1 MLKTPDAKIIEKT
14 IANLK
19 RNNMLGFYC
28 ETKEEALEKV
38 LSLINEGD
46 TVTNGGS
53 ETLKEVGVID
63 AVKNGNFNYVDRN
76 AAESR
81 EEAEELMREAYFA
94 DVYLTSSNA
103 VTEYGELY
111 NVDGNSNRVSAILY
125 GPKSVVVVC
134 GYNKIVKNFDEAV
147 YRVKTKAAPPNT
159 KRLHTGAY
167 CENAGECLSCSAD
180 GSFMCDGCRG
190 DGRICCN
197 YVVCAQQRHKE
208 RIKVIIVGE
217 KLGY

>member
-1 MLKTPDAKIIEKT
+1 MKTPDVKRIEKT
-14 IANLK
+14 IENLK
-19 RNNMLGFYC
+19 RNNMLGFYY
-28 ETKEEALEKV
+28 ETKEEALKKV
-38 LSLINEGD
+38 LEFIAEGD

-53 ETLKEVGVID
+53 ETLKQVGVID
-63 AVKNGNFNYVDRN
+63 AVRNGNFNYVDRGL
-76 AAESR
+76 AQSK

-103 VTEYGELY
+103 VTEFGELY

-125 GPKSVVVVC
+125 GPKSVIVVC

-159 KRLHTGAY
+159 KRLSTGAY
-167 CENAGECLSCSAD
+167 CEHAGECLSLGAD
-180 GSFMCDGCRG
+180 SSFMCDGCRG

-197 YVVCAQQRHKE
+197 YVVCAQQRHKD

-217 KLGY
+217 ELGY

>member
-1 MLKTPDAKIIEKT
+1 MKKLDMAVVEKT
-14 IANLK
+14 IANLQK
-19 RNNMLGFYC
+19 NNMLGFYC
-28 ETKEEALEKV
+28 ETKEEALAKV
-38 LSLINEGD
+38 ISLMNEGD
-46 TVTNGGS
+46 VVTHGGS
-53 ETLKEVGVID
+53 ETLKEVGVIE
-63 AVKNGNFNYVDRN
+63 AVKNGNYNYIDRG
-76 AAESR
+76 AAKTK
-81 EEAEELMREAYFA
+81 EEGEELMRKAYFA

-103 VTEYGELY
+103 VTSHGELY

-125 GPKSVVVVC
+125 GPKSVIVVC

-147 YRVKTKAAPPNT
+147 YRVKTEAAPPNT

-167 CENAGECLSCSAD
+167 CEHNGECLSCGSD

>member
-1 MLKTPDAKIIEKT
+1 MKKLDMAVVEKT
-14 IANLK
+14 IANLQK
-19 RNNMLGFYC
+19 NNMLGFYC

-38 LSLINEGD
+38 ISLMNEGD
-46 TVTNGGS
+46 VVTHGGS
-53 ETLKEVGVID
+53 ETLKEVGVIE
-63 AVKNGNFNYVDRN
+63 AVKNGNYNYIDRG
-76 AAESR
+76 AAKTK
-81 EEAEELMREAYFA
+81 EEGEELMRKAYFA

-103 VTEYGELY
+103 VTSHGELY

-125 GPKSVVVVC
+125 GPKSVIVVC

-147 YRVKTKAAPPNT
+147 YRVKTEAAPPNT

-167 CENAGECLSCSAD
+167 CEHNGECLSCGSD

>member
-1 MLKTPDAKIIEKT
+1 MNTPDIKIIEKT
-14 IANLK
+14 MQNLK
-19 RNNMLGFYC
+19 RNNMLAFYC
-28 ETKEEALEKV
+28 ETKQEALKQV
-38 LSLINEGD
+38 ISLINEGD

-53 ETLKEVGVID
+53 ETLKQVGVID
-63 AVKNGNFNYVDRN
+63 AVKNGNYNYVDRSL
-76 AAESR
+76 AQSQ
-81 EEAEELMREAYFA
+81 EEAQELMREAYFA

-103 VTEYGELY
+103 VTEFGELY

-125 GPKSVVVVC
+125 GPKSVIVVC

-159 KRLHTGAY
+159 KRLSTGAY
-167 CENAGECLSCSAD
+167 CEHAGECLSLGAD
-180 GSFMCDGCRG
+180 SSFMCDGCRG

-208 RIKVIIVGE
+208 RIKVVIVGE
-217 KLGY
+217 ELGY

>member
-81 EEAEELMREAYFA
+81 EEAEELMR
-94 DVYLTSSNA
+94 
-103 VTEYGELY
+103 
-111 NVDGNSNRVSAILY
+111 
-125 GPKSVVVVC
+125 
-134 GYNKIVKNFDEAV
+134 
-147 YRVKTKAAPPNT
+147 
-159 KRLHTGAY
+159 
-167 CENAGECLSCSAD
+167 
-180 GSFMCDGCRG
+180 
-190 DGRICCN
+190 
-197 YVVCAQQRHKE
+197 
-208 RIKVIIVGE
+208 
-217 KLGY
+217 

>member
-1 MLKTPDAKIIEKT
+1 MKKLDMNIVEKT
-14 IANLK
+14 IKNLEN
-19 RNNMLGFYC
+19 NNMLGFYC
-28 ETKEEALEKV
+28 ETKEEALKKV
-38 LSLINEGD
+38 LSLMSEGD
-46 TVTNGGS
+46 VVTNGGS

-63 AVKNGNFNYVDRN
+63 AVKNGNYNYIDRS
-76 AAESR
+76 AATSK
-81 EEAEELMREAYFA
+81 EEGEELMRKAYFA

-103 VTEYGELY
+103 VTSHGELY

-125 GPKSVVVVC
+125 GPKSVIVVC

-147 YRVKTKAAPPNT
+147 YRVKTEAAPPNT

-167 CENAGECLSCSAD
+167 CEHNGECLSCGSD
-180 GSFMCDGCRG
+180 GSFMCDGCHG

>member
-1 MLKTPDAKIIEKT
+1 MKKLDMAVVEKT
-14 IANLK
+14 IRNLE

-38 LSLINEGD
+38 LSLMNEGD
-46 TVTNGGS
+46 VVTHGGS
-53 ETLKEVGVID
+53 ETLKEVGVIE
-63 AVKNGNFNYVDRN
+63 AVKNGNYNYIDRS
-76 AAESR
+76 AATTK
-81 EEAEELMREAYFA
+81 EEGEELMRKAYFA

-103 VTEYGELY
+103 VTSHGELY

-125 GPKSVVVVC
+125 GPKSVIVVC

-147 YRVKTKAAPPNT
+147 YRVKTEAAPPNT

-167 CENAGECLSCSAD
+167 CEHNGECLSCGSD

>member
-1 MLKTPDAKIIEKT
+1 MNTPDIKIIEKT
-14 IANLK
+14 MQNLK
-19 RNNMLGFYC
+19 KNNMLAFYC
-28 ETKEEALEKV
+28 ETKQEALKQV

-53 ETLKEVGVID
+53 ETLKQVGVID
-63 AVKNGNFNYVDRN
+63 AVKNGNYNYVDRSL
-76 AAESR
+76 AQSQ
-81 EEAEELMREAYFA
+81 EEAQELMREAYFA

-103 VTEYGELY
+103 VTEFGELY
-111 NVDGNSNRVSAILY
+111 NVDGNSNRVSAMLY
-125 GPKSVVVVC
+125 GPKSVIVVC

-159 KRLHTGAY
+159 KRLSTGAY
-167 CENAGECLSCSAD
+167 CEHAGECLSLGAD
-180 GSFMCDGCRG
+180 SSFMCDGCRG

-208 RIKVIIVGE
+208 RIKVVIVGE
-217 KLGY
+217 ELGY

>member
-1 MLKTPDAKIIEKT
+1 MKKLDMAVVEKT
-14 IANLK
+14 IRNLE

-38 LSLINEGD
+38 LSLMNDGD
-46 TVTNGGS
+46 VVTHGGS
-53 ETLKEVGVID
+53 ETLKEVGVIE
-63 AVKNGNFNYVDRN
+63 AVKNGNYNYIDRS
-76 AAESR
+76 AAATK
-81 EEAEELMREAYFA
+81 EEGEELMRKAYFA

-103 VTEYGELY
+103 VTSHGELY

-125 GPKSVVVVC
+125 GPKSVIVVC

-147 YRVKTKAAPPNT
+147 YRVKTEAAPPNT

-167 CENAGECLSCSAD
+167 CEHNGECLSCGSD

-197 YVVCAQQRHKE
+197 YVICAQQRHKE

>member
-1 MLKTPDAKIIEKT
+1 MKKLDMNIVEKT
-14 IANLK
+14 IKNLEN
-19 RNNMLGFYC
+19 NNMLGFYC
-28 ETKEEALEKV
+28 ETKEEALKKV
-38 LSLINEGD
+38 LSLMSEGD
-46 TVTNGGS
+46 VVTNGGS

-63 AVKNGNFNYVDRN
+63 AVKNGNYNYIDRS
-76 AAESR
+76 AATSK
-81 EEAEELMREAYFA
+81 EEGEELMRKAYFA

-103 VTEYGELY
+103 VTSHGELY

-125 GPKSVVVVC
+125 GPKSVIVVC

-147 YRVKTKAAPPNT
+147 HRVKTEAAPPNT

-167 CENAGECLSCSAD
+167 CEHNGECLSCGSD

>member
-1 MLKTPDAKIIEKT
+1 MKKLDMAVVEKT
-14 IANLK
+14 IRNLE

-28 ETKEEALEKV
+28 GTKEEALEKV
-38 LSLINEGD
+38 LSLMNDGD
-46 TVTNGGS
+46 VVTHGGS
-53 ETLKEVGVID
+53 ETLKEVGVIE
-63 AVKNGNFNYVDRN
+63 AVKNGNYNYIDRS
-76 AAESR
+76 AATTK
-81 EEAEELMREAYFA
+81 EEGEELMRKAYFA

-103 VTEYGELY
+103 VTSHGELY

-125 GPKSVVVVC
+125 GPKSVIVVC

-147 YRVKTKAAPPNT
+147 YRVKTEAAPPNT

-167 CENAGECLSCSAD
+167 CEHNGECLSCGSD

-197 YVVCAQQRHKE
+197 YVICAQQRHKE

>member
-1 MLKTPDAKIIEKT
+1 MNTPDIKIIEKT
-14 IANLK
+14 MQNLK
-19 RNNMLGFYC
+19 RNNMLAFYC
-28 ETKEEALEKV
+28 ETKQEALKQV

-53 ETLKEVGVID
+53 ETLKQVGVID
-63 AVKNGNFNYVDRN
+63 AVKNGNYNYVDRSL
-76 AAESR
+76 AQSQ
-81 EEAEELMREAYFA
+81 EEAQELMREAYFA

-103 VTEYGELY
+103 VTEFGELY

-125 GPKSVVVVC
+125 GPKSVIVVC

-159 KRLHTGAY
+159 KRLSTGAY
-167 CENAGECLSCSAD
+167 CEHAGECLSLGAD
-180 GSFMCDGCRG
+180 SSFMCDGCRG

-208 RIKVIIVGE
+208 RIKVVIVGE
-217 KLGY
+217 ELGY

>member
-1 MLKTPDAKIIEKT
+1 MKTLDMKAVQMT
-14 IANLK
+14 IDNLHK
-19 RNNMLGFYC
+19 NNMLGFYC
-28 ETKEEALEKV
+28 ETKEEAKNKV
-38 LSLINEGD
+38 LELMSEGD

-53 ETLKEVGVID
+53 ETLKECGIID
-63 AVKNGNFNYVDRN
+63 AVKNGEYNYVDRSV
-76 AAESR
+76 AESK

-103 VTEYGELY
+103 VTQYGELY

-125 GPKSVVVVC
+125 GPKSVIVVC
-134 GYNKIVKNFDEAV
+134 GYNKIVKNFDQAV
-147 YRVKTKAAPPNT
+147 YRVKTEAAPPNT

-167 CENAGECLSCSAD
+167 CESAGECLSCGSD

-197 YVVCAQQRHKE
+197 YVVCAQQRHKN

>member
-1 MLKTPDAKIIEKT
+1 MKKLDMAVVEKT
-14 IANLK
+14 IRNLE

-28 ETKEEALEKV
+28 GTKEEALEKV
-38 LSLINEGD
+38 LSLMNEGD
-46 TVTNGGS
+46 VVTHGGS
-53 ETLKEVGVID
+53 ETLKEVGVIE
-63 AVKNGNFNYVDRN
+63 AVKNGNYNYIDRS
-76 AAESR
+76 AATTK
-81 EEAEELMREAYFA
+81 EEGEELMRKAYFA

-103 VTEYGELY
+103 VTSHGELY

-125 GPKSVVVVC
+125 GPKSVIVVC

-147 YRVKTKAAPPNT
+147 YRVKTEAAPPNT

-167 CENAGECLSCSAD
+167 CEHNGECLSCGSD

-197 YVVCAQQRHKE
+197 YVICAQQRHKE

>member
-1 MLKTPDAKIIEKT
+1 MKKLDMKVIEKT
-14 IANLK
+14 LNNLK

-28 ETKEEALEKV
+28 EAKEEALQKV
-38 LSLINEGD
+38 MEFINEGD

-53 ETLKEVGVID
+53 ETLKEVGVIE
-63 AVKNGNFNYVDRN
+63 AVKNGNFNYVDRSL
-76 AAESR
+76 AQSK

-103 VTEYGELY
+103 VTQHGELY

-125 GPKSVVVVC
+125 GPKSVIVVC
-134 GYNKIVKNFDEAV
+134 GFNKIVKNFDEAV

-167 CENAGECLSCSAD
+167 CEAAGECLSCGSD

-217 KLGY
+217 ELGY

>member
-1 MLKTPDAKIIEKT
+1 MKKPDMKIIEKT
-14 IANLK
+14 INNLK
-19 RNNMLGFYC
+19 RNNMLSFYC
-28 ETKEEALEKV
+28 ETKEEALAKV
-38 LSLINEGD
+38 MEFINEGD

-53 ETLKEVGVID
+53 ETLKQVGVID
-63 AVKNGNFNYVDRN
+63 AVKNGNFNYVDRS
-76 AAESR
+76 AAETR

-103 VTEYGELY
+103 VTQHGELY

-134 GYNKIVKNFDEAV
+134 GFNKIVKNFDEAV

-167 CENAGECLSCSAD
+167 CEANGECLSCGSD

-217 KLGY
+217 ELGY

>member
-1 MLKTPDAKIIEKT
+1 MKTPDMKIIDKT
-14 IANLK
+14 IANLQ

-28 ETKEEALEKV
+28 ETKEEALKKV
-38 LSLINEGD
+38 LEFIEEGD

-53 ETLKEVGVID
+53 ETLKEVGVIE
-63 AVKNGNFNYVDRN
+63 AVKNGNYNYVDRSL
-76 AAESR
+76 AESK

-103 VTEYGELY
+103 VTQHGELY

-125 GPKSVVVVC
+125 GPKSVIVVC

-167 CENAGECLSCSAD
+167 CEMAGECLSVGSD

-197 YVVCAQQRHKE
+197 YVVCAQQRHKD

-217 KLGY
+217 SLGY

>member
-1 MLKTPDAKIIEKT
+1 MKVKDIEIINKT
-14 IANLK
+14 IKNLE

-38 LSLINEGD
+38 LSLMNESD

-53 ETLKEVGVID
+53 ETLKQVGVID
-63 AVKNGNFNYVDRN
+63 AVKNGNYEYIDRS
-76 AAESR
+76 AAKDKD
-81 EEAEELMREAYFA
+81 EAEQLMRKAYFA

-125 GPKSVVVVC
+125 GPKSVIVVC
-134 GYNKIVKNFDEAV
+134 GYNKIVKNLDEAV

-167 CENAGECLSCSAD
+167 CEQAGECLSCGSD

-197 YVVCAQQRHKE
+197 YVICAQQRHKE
-208 RIKVIIVGE
+208 RIKVVIVGE
-217 KLGY
+217 ELGY

>member
-1 MLKTPDAKIIEKT
+1 MKTPDMKIIEKT
-14 IANLK
+14 IANLQ

-28 ETKEEALEKV
+28 ETKEEALKKV
-38 LSLINEGD
+38 LELIEEGD

-53 ETLKEVGVID
+53 ETLKQVGVID
-63 AVKNGNFNYVDRN
+63 AVKNGNYNYVDRSL
-76 AAESR
+76 AESK

-103 VTEYGELY
+103 VTQYGELY

-159 KRLHTGAY
+159 QRLHTGAY
-167 CENAGECLSCSAD
+167 CEHAGECLSVGRD

-190 DGRICCN
+190 EGRICCN
-197 YVVCAQQRHKE
+197 YVVCAQQRHKD

-217 KLGY
+217 SLGY

>member
-1 MLKTPDAKIIEKT
+1 MKTPDMKIIDKT
-14 IANLK
+14 IANLQ

-28 ETKEEALEKV
+28 ETKEEALKKV
-38 LSLINEGD
+38 LEFIEEGD

-53 ETLKEVGVID
+53 ETLKEVGVIE
-63 AVKNGNFNYVDRN
+63 AVKNGNYNYVDRSL
-76 AAESR
+76 AESR

-103 VTEYGELY
+103 VTQHGELY

-125 GPKSVVVVC
+125 GPKSVIVVC

-167 CENAGECLSCSAD
+167 CEMAGECLSVGSD

-197 YVVCAQQRHKE
+197 YVVCAQQRHKD

-217 KLGY
+217 SLGY

>member
-1 MLKTPDAKIIEKT
+1 MKIKDIEIINKT
-14 IANLK
+14 INNLK

-28 ETKEEALEKV
+28 ETKEEAKQLV
-38 LSLINEGD
+38 LSLINEND
-46 TVTNGGS
+46 SVTHGGS
-53 ETLKEVGVID
+53 ETLKQIGVID
-63 AVKNGNFNYVDRN
+63 AIKSGQYEYIDRS
-76 AAESR
+76 AAKDKD
-81 EEAEELMREAYFA
+81 EAEELMRKAYFA

-125 GPKSVVVVC
+125 GPKSVIAVC
-134 GYNKIVKNFDEAV
+134 GYNKIVKNLDEAV
-147 YRVKTKAAPPNT
+147 YRVKTEAAPPNT
-159 KRLHTGAY
+159 KRLNTGAY
-167 CENAGECLSCSAD
+167 CEHAGECLSVGSD

-197 YVVCAQQRHKE
+197 YVICAQQRHKE

>member
-1 MLKTPDAKIIEKT
+1 MKKPDMKIIEKT
-14 IANLK
+14 INNLK
-19 RNNMLGFYC
+19 RNNMLSFYC
-28 ETKEEALEKV
+28 ETKEEALAKV
-38 LSLINEGD
+38 MEFINEGD

-53 ETLKEVGVID
+53 ETLKQVGVIE
-63 AVKNGNFNYVDRN
+63 AVKNGNFNYVDRS
-76 AAESR
+76 AAETR

-103 VTEYGELY
+103 VTQHGELY

-134 GYNKIVKNFDEAV
+134 GFNKIVKNFDEAV

-167 CENAGECLSCSAD
+167 CEANGECLSCGSD

-217 KLGY
+217 ELGY

>member
-1 MLKTPDAKIIEKT
+1 MKKLDMAVVEKT
-14 IANLK
+14 IRNLE

-28 ETKEEALEKV
+28 GTKEEALEKV
-38 LSLINEGD
+38 LSLMNDGD
-46 TVTNGGS
+46 VVTHGGS
-53 ETLKEVGVID
+53 ETLKEVGVIE
-63 AVKNGNFNYVDRN
+63 AVKNGNYNYIDRS
-76 AAESR
+76 AAATK
-81 EEAEELMREAYFA
+81 EEGEELMRKAYFA

-103 VTEYGELY
+103 VTSHGELY

-125 GPKSVVVVC
+125 GPKSVIVVC

-147 YRVKTKAAPPNT
+147 YRVKTEAAPPNT

-167 CENAGECLSCSAD
+167 CEHNGECLSCGSD

-197 YVVCAQQRHKE
+197 YVICAQQRHKE

>member
-1 MLKTPDAKIIEKT
+1 MKKLDMNIVEKT
-14 IANLK
+14 IKNLEN
-19 RNNMLGFYC
+19 NNMLGFYC
-28 ETKEEALEKV
+28 ETKEEALKKV
-38 LSLINEGD
+38 LSLMSEGD
-46 TVTNGGS
+46 VVTNGGS

-63 AVKNGNFNYVDRN
+63 AVKNGNYNYIDRSS
-76 AAESR
+76 ATSK
-81 EEAEELMREAYFA
+81 EEGEELMRKAYFA

-103 VTEYGELY
+103 VTSHGELY

-125 GPKSVVVVC
+125 GPKSVIVVC

-147 YRVKTKAAPPNT
+147 YRVKTEAAPPNT

-167 CENAGECLSCSAD
+167 CEHNGECLSCGSD
-180 GSFMCDGCRG
+180 GSFMCDGCHG

>member
-1 MLKTPDAKIIEKT
+1 MKTPDVKRIEKT
-14 IANLK
+14 IENLK

-28 ETKEEALEKV
+28 ETKEEALKKV
-38 LSLINEGD
+38 LEFIAEGD

-53 ETLKEVGVID
+53 ETLKQVGVID
-63 AVKNGNFNYVDRN
+63 AVRNGNFNYVDRGL
-76 AAESR
+76 AQSK

-103 VTEYGELY
+103 VTEFGELY

-125 GPKSVVVVC
+125 GPKSVIVVC

-159 KRLHTGAY
+159 KRLSTGAY
-167 CENAGECLSCSAD
+167 CEHAGECLSLGAD
-180 GSFMCDGCRG
+180 SSFMCDGCRG

-197 YVVCAQQRHKE
+197 YVVCAQQRHKD

-217 KLGY
+217 ELGY